1 MLPKISIVTPSFNQA
16 QYIEETIKSVLSQ
29 DYPCLEHLVI
39 DGGSTDGTLDILR
52 RYESH
57 LHWVSEPDRGQADA
71 INKGFHQCTGEI
83 VAWLNSDDL
92 YLPGALHQ
100 VANLFNQHPGVDV
113 VYGDYHLIDQTGRL
127 LLTRREI
134 SFDYNILLYGLNYI
148 SQPATF
154 FRRGVFDSVGYL
166 DDTLHYGLDWEYWL
180 RIASHGGRFAH
191 LPSYLAATRW
201 HTQAKTLIAPPQMY
215 AEHQAIRAKYWHKH
229 QLKSPRW
236 QRWYAA
242 WLNKFYRAKRQALK
256 LLQRRHLDLFPADWL
271 MYNQPQKSNKGH

>member
-1 MLPKISIVTPSFNQA
+1 MLPRISIVTPSFNQV
-16 QYIEETIKSVLSQ
+16 QYIEETMKSVLSQ
-29 DYPCLEHLVI
+29 DYPYLEYLVI

-52 RYESH
+52 RYEAY
-57 LHWVSEPDRGQADA
+57 LHWVSELDKGQADA
-71 INKGFHQCTGEI
+71 INKGFKQATGEI
-83 VAWLNSDDL
+83 VSWLNSDDL
-92 YLPGALHQ
+92 YLPGVLHQ
-100 VANLFNQHPGVDV
+100 VANYFSQHPEVDV
-113 VYGDYHLIDQTGRL
+113 VYGDYHLIDQAGRL

-154 FRRGVFDSVGYL
+154 FRRDIFDRVGYL

-191 LPSYLAATRW
+191 LPHSLAATRW
-201 HTQAKTLIAPPQMY
+201 HNTAKTLLAPPAMP
-215 AEHQAIRAKYWHKH
+215 AEHQAIRAKYWGKH
-229 QLKSPRW
+229 QFKSPRW

-242 WLNKFYRAKRQALK
+242 WLNKLYRAKRQALK
-256 LLQRRHLDLFPADWL
+256 LLQRRHIDLFPADWL